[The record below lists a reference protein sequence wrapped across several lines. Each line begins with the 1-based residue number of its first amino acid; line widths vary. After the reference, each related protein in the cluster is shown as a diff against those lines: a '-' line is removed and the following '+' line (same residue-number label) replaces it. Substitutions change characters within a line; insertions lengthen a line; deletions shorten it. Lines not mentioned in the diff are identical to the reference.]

1 MLYQTGE
8 KYPRESQRTADTEL
22 PAVDRR
28 AAARNPFAGLPFVR
42 TAHTDA
48 ECLPSSEYIPF
59 GNAENGAR
67 SCLVIALGSHVQF
80 QFAIQRKVVNGV
92 DLQVQRIAT
101 AGGIFGDILHFRITE
116 NAETGEAGLGLFLPL
131 LRIEI
136 AGAEFQPVVQ
146 HLRTDTQLPFV
157 KDGHIFIPDGICR
170 WLVVVAV
177 QEYRYVAYLPGAQYG
192 AWQPWL
198 CGDTERYLSGIHD
211 RIGLVADK
219 FGTEIVIP
227 VVTEQG
233 RDALAFGFELYD
245 IEIISVAQKPVAD
258 VALDE
263 CVDAMP

>member
-1 MLYQTGE
+1 MIMKNFEIKAPDNSIKEDIIKKIDNLNKPKGSLGRLESLAVQICLIQQTLSP
-8 KYPRESQRTADTEL
+8 KLT
-22 PAVDRR
+22 
-28 AAARNPFAGLPFVR
+28 
-42 TAHTDA
+42 
-48 ECLPSSEYIPF
+48 
-59 GNAENGAR
+59 
-67 SCLVIALGSHVQF
+67 
-80 QFAIQRKVVNGV
+80 
-92 DLQVQRIAT
+92 
-101 AGGIFGDILHFRITE
+101 
-116 NAETGEAGLGLFLPL
+116 

-198 CGDTERYLSGIHD
+198 CGDTERYLSGIQD

-227 VVTEQG
+227 VVTE
-233 RDALAFGFELYD
+233 
-245 IEIISVAQKPVAD
+245 
-258 VALDE
+258 
-263 CVDAMP
+263 

>member
-1 MLYQTGE
+1 MIIN
-8 KYPRESQRTADTEL
+8 KEL
-22 PAVDRR
+22 KHYR
-28 AAARNPFAGLPFVR
+28 FVR
-42 TAHTDA
+42 NRSVRRRRRK
-48 ECLPSSEYIPF
+48 CM
-59 GNAENGAR
+59 AR
-67 SCLVIALGSHVQF
+67 LY
-80 QFAIQRKVVNGV
+80 
-92 DLQVQRIAT
+92 
-101 AGGIFGDILHFRITE
+101 
-116 NAETGEAGLGLFLPL
+116 
-131 LRIEI
+131 
-136 AGAEFQPVVQ
+136 
-146 HLRTDTQLPFV
+146 V
-157 KDGHIFIPDGICR
+157 KIKDQDN
-170 WLVVVAV
+170 VVVAV

-227 VVTEQG
+227 VVTKQG

>member
-8 KYPRESQRTADTEL
+8 KYLRESQRTADTEL

-42 TAHTDA
+42 TRILTPNVSPPPNIFRLVTLKMAPGPVWSLLLVVTF
-48 ECLPSSEYIPF
+48 SS
-59 GNAENGAR
+59 
-67 SCLVIALGSHVQF
+67 SSL
-80 QFAIQRKVVNGV
+80 QRKVVNGV

-116 NAETGEAGLGLFLPL
+116 MPRREKPVWVFSCVAANRDRRGGISAG
-131 LRIEI
+131 
-136 AGAEFQPVVQ
+136 
-146 HLRTDTQLPFV
+146 RTAPS
-157 KDGHIFIPDGICR
+157 DGHATSLRKRWSYLYTGWNLSVARCCSRSGIPICR
-170 WLVVVAV
+170 LSSRGAVRCVAT
-177 QEYRYVAYLPGAQYG
+177 R
-192 AWQPWL
+192 L
-198 CGDTERYLSGIHD
+198 CGDTECHLSGIHD
-211 RIGLVADK
+211 RIGLIADK